1 MGEADGTLSDG
12 TANEIELVTV
22 NGSPVEVLD
31 QGGRFFSQLEI
42 LSGLNQFVFE
52 ATDLAGQRISTTLE
66 VFGATD
72 AADIEQ
78 NQFVDVTGSLSGIY
92 GRTSFDQQSEQL
104 YVDLATRNDGTFT
117 TDVPLF
123 VGVRNISDPSVAL
136 VGVD

>member
-1 MGEADGTLSDG
+1 M
-12 TANEIELVTV
+12 TV

-31 QGGRFFSQLEI
+31 QGGRFYSQLEI
-42 LSGLNQFVFE
+42 LPGLNQFTFE
-52 ATDLAGQRISTTLE
+52 ATDIAGQTISTTLE
-66 VFGATD
+66 VFGTSD
-72 AADIEQ
+72 PADIEQ

-92 GRTSFDQQSEQL
+92 GRTSFDQRSEQL
-104 YVDLATRNDGTFT
+104 HVDLATRNDGTFT